1 MSINLLDMVKSVA
14 GDALIKQ
21 ASSFIGENEGATSK
35 ALGAILPSLLG
46 SVIQKGSTERGA
58 SGLMDFLTTNK
69 MDGGILAN
77 LGSLLG
83 GGGSSA
89 DTLLGSG
96 SGILKFLMGDKLSG
110 VIDLVTKFTGLKTG
124 SSSTLLKLGAPILM
138 NVVGKYIKTA
148 GLNALSLKNL
158 LGTQK
163 SIVHKALPSEFSSL
177 LGFADFDK
185 SDIPSTATPPKS
197 ATGGMNWWPYLVGAA
212 VILCLMYFLRNGCAN
227 KVTETVQEAAAQV
240 DTAVTDAANTVT
252 DAVADVINSISLPGG
267 VELKA
272 KAGSFMD
279 NLAKYVGSTE
289 TADPTRA
296 FIFDNLNF
304 ETGSDKITAESQAQ
318 LDDLTAVLTAY
329 PVVNLKVAGHTDNV
343 GAAAANKTLSES
355 RAKSV
360 KAYLV
365 GKGIKGNRIET
376 EGWGQDKP
384 IVANDTEEGKA
395 MNRRVEV
402 YITKK

>member
-14 GDALIKQ
+14 GEALIKQ
-21 ASSFIGENEGATSK
+21 ASSFIGENEGATGK
-35 ALGAILPSLLG
+35 AIGAILPSLLG
-46 SVIQKGSTERGA
+46 SVIQKGNTEQGA
-58 SGLMDFLTTNK
+58 AGLLDFLSINK
-69 MDGGILAN
+69 MDGGILGN

-83 GGGSSA
+83 GGGTSTE
-89 DTLLGSG
+89 TLLGSG

-138 NVVGKYIKTA
+138 NVVGKYIKST
-148 GLNALSLKNL
+148 GLNALGLKNL

-163 SIVHKALPSEFSSL
+163 SIVHKALPAEFSSL
-177 LGFADFDK
+177 LGFADFGK
-185 SDIPSTATPPKS
+185 ADIPTAPTPPKPAS
-197 ATGGMNWWPYLVGAA
+197 GGMNWWPYLAGAL
-212 VILCLMYFLRNGCAN
+212 VLLGMMYFLRNGCA
-227 KVTETVQEAAAQV
+227 KQVTETVQETAAQV
-240 DTAVTDAANTVT
+240 DNTVTDAANTVT
-252 DAVADVINSISLPGG
+252 NAVADVINSIRLPGG

-289 TADPTRA
+289 VIDPTRA

-318 LDDLTAVLTAY
+318 LDDLSAVLTAY
-329 PVVNLKVAGHTDNV
+329 PSVNIKVAGHSDNV
-343 GAAAANKTLSES
+343 GDAAANKTLSQN

-365 GKGIKGNRIET
+365 GQGIKGNRIET

-402 YITKK
+402 YITRK